1 MAATLDK
8 DLTSTLKAARGGRP
22 MRFAFLPKGSEGK
35 LLVAKKVP
43 PQEIAETKKE
53 IGASAVFK
61 GRCVG
66 EGGTLVFYVAKE
78 PPGTLL
84 GQLRKRLKED
94 AGVTYPIEIRV
105 SSDAEAEPAD
115 GEAAA
120 AGAAAAPGTSGG
132 PRAAWEKA
140 LAAVEPAYVR
150 GLRDQP
156 DKASA
161 LRAVMGFAQGK
172 ATKEDF
178 AGAIVALRKLAE
190 QLAKTPA
197 NGAKTAPG
205 PEPVSPA
212 GVDLAAQWKAKLAEY
227 TPALKAALA
236 AKGPNA
242 AAIAKLLAQAT
253 ALSKPGGDMVQA
265 LAKLT
270 ECHKLATGPAPTSPG
285 GADLTA
291 QWKARLAE
299 YTPALKAALAA
310 KGPDAAAIG
319 KLLAQANA
327 LAKPGGDMAQALA
340 KLKECH
346 ALAAASP
353 AAAEAKV
360 PGAESKPADQP
371 QTQTVSDEVF
381 ENASRLWESTRQQLQ
396 TDLVALEKK
405 ILDDCA
411 AINANKESDIE
422 IDMEEL
428 EVKVTTL
435 HDVLTH
441 LDDRLLHTLH
451 DALEADVPERRKKN
465 QKEAAR
471 LVKGYLKFVNSDP
484 TMAQIDQNGF
494 ADFKIRQRVTSALN
508 DLAKTL

>member
-8 DLTSTLKAARGGRP
+8 DLTTTLKAARGGKP
-22 MRFAFLPKGSEGK
+22 MQFAFLPKGSEGK
-35 LLVAKKVP
+35 LLIGKKILP
-43 PQEIAETKKE
+43 KQIAETKKE
-53 IGASAVFK
+53 TGASSVFK

-66 EGGTLVFYVAKE
+66 EDGTLVFYVAKE

-94 AGVTYPIEIRV
+94 AGVTSPIEIRV
-105 SSDAEAEPAD
+105 SSDAEAEPAE

-120 AGAAAAPGTSGG
+120 AGAAAAPGAPPS

-140 LAAVEPAYVR
+140 LAAVEPAYLQ
-150 GLRDQP
+150 GLSDQP

-172 ATKEDF
+172 AAKEDF
-178 AGAIVALRKLAE
+178 PGAIAALRKLAE
-190 QLAKTPA
+190 QLARSPT

-212 GVDLAAQWKAKLAEY
+212 GADLAAQWKAKLAEY

-253 ALSKPGGDMVQA
+253 ALSKPGGDMAQA

-291 QWKARLAE
+291 QWKAKLAE

-310 KGPDAAAIG
+310 KGPNAAAIA
-319 KLLAQANA
+319 KLLAQATA
-327 LAKPGGDMAQALA
+327 LSKPGGDMAQALE
-340 KLKECH
+340 KLTECH
-346 ALAAASP
+346 ALATGGATPAELAHSAKGEGAPKEKDKPSFVNYAKARLDWMTTRQKVAADLQKLEQAILEVYKGTPSF
-353 AAAEAKV
+353 AAAQAAVRNLDKVLKHFDESLADKLDEALNAADENVRAALNKQAAAIVARYTNYLHTDPMVTQLDGNPFV
-360 PGAESKPADQP
+360 PLSVQD
-371 QTQTVSDEVF
+371 D
-381 ENASRLWESTRQQLQ
+381 LSTTL
-396 TDLVALEKK
+396 TDL
-405 ILDDCA
+405 A
-411 AINANKESDIE
+411 AQLS
-422 IDMEEL
+422 
-428 EVKVTTL
+428 
-435 HDVLTH
+435 
-441 LDDRLLHTLH
+441 
-451 DALEADVPERRKKN
+451 
-465 QKEAAR
+465 
-471 LVKGYLKFVNSDP
+471 
-484 TMAQIDQNGF
+484 
-494 ADFKIRQRVTSALN
+494 
-508 DLAKTL
+508 